1 MVRSISPLTF
11 YYAALSITESIY
23 SLKFRHVILVTII
36 SIFLFSLSFL
46 PWPESLRS
54 FFVEHASFA
63 LYWIVLGILS
73 SVGVGSGFH
82 TFILYLAP
90 HVLRVAGTAIRLR
103 SVDFSAQIDSYFSIP
118 TVYDIESIV
127 ESLEPRYASNAWTL
141 SSIKTLTSSASDAS
155 DTITSLDVSIFEIYK
170 KVAWPCFLWG
180 LGTAIGELPPYFM
193 ARASSASGNSL
204 AEITNVL
211 NLKKQITDNNNM
223 LSTISQEKETDRVK
237 EKEKTR
243 KRSKSSSSS
252 SSSLSIVNEHAIA
265 HSQLTSI
272 QRMQVIV
279 YDLIQR
285 YGFFAVLVAASV
297 PNPLFDLVGITCGHF
312 QVPFL
317 TFFGATMI
325 GKSLIKVTL
334 QCIFLILAAKKG
346 ESFLKTLVGDDAD
359 ASIEKLLEQSLPS
372 KTSSIE
378 TKGSL
383 TTVVSIIKSAWKGFL
398 GGMIVF
404 FLLSIIS
411 SIGDE
416 YYQRRIVA
424 KLDEEKNEKSETN
437 KKNKITTKTRK
448 TIVHISEDKLARKR
462 RGSVRKLQ

>member
-1 MVRSISPLTF
+1 MNF

-141 SSIKTLTSSASDAS
+141 SYIKTLTSSTSSASD
-155 DTITSLDVSIFEIYK
+155 TSLDVSIFEIYK

-211 NLKKQITDNNNM
+211 TLKKQITDNNNM

-297 PNPLFDLVGITCGHF
+297 PNPLFDLAGITCGHF

-372 KTSSIE
+372 KSSSIE

-416 YYQRRIVA
+416 YYQRRIVN
-424 KLDEEKNEKSETN
+424 KLDEEKNELSETN
-437 KKNKITTKTRK
+437 KKNKITSKTRK
-448 TIVHISEDKLARKR
+448 IVVHISKDKLARKR
-462 RGSVRKLQ
+462 RGSERKLQ

>member
-1 MVRSISPLTF
+1 MVKFISPLTF
-11 YYAALSITESIY
+11 YYAALSLTESIY
-23 SLKFRHVILVTII
+23 SLKFRHVIFVTII

-54 FFVEHASFA
+54 FFVEHASFV

-103 SVDFSAQIDSYFSIP
+103 SVDFSAQIDTYFSIP

-211 NLKKQITDNNNM
+211 TLKKQITDNNNM
-223 LSTISQEKETDRVK
+223 LSTISQEKETDRIKV
-237 EKEKTR
+237 KEKTR
-243 KRSKSSSSS
+243 KRSKSSSSSS

-297 PNPLFDLVGITCGHF
+297 PNPLFDLAGITCGHF

-372 KTSSIE
+372 KSSSIE

-416 YYQRRIVA
+416 YYQRRVVA
-424 KLDEEKNEKSETN
+424 KLDEEKNELSETN

-448 TIVHISEDKLARKR
+448 TVVHISKDKLARKR
-462 RGSVRKLQ
+462 RGSVRKQ